1 MPHLPPHV
9 RRATLACAT
18 QPQHEHVLLDR
29 LEPVQLVPPRQAD
42 GMRAPHVRRAT
53 HVLQPAGGHYDHLP
67 LDQVHQ
73 KHLVHHLRCVLSN
86 MLVFIYSI
94 EWDHWY
100 EGSPWTPSPGSHW
113 PTASCLSH
121 TQGPLKQRIWSMRAP
136 HVRACD
142 TRYARATTFPWVRVT
157 QNTCS
162 STYCGCS
169 KKPFCQC
176 FNKQSC

>member
-1 MPHLPPHV
+1 MMCWLLNGPTGQWVLTDCYDKTMSLSQQTQYLDLDSGAGRGMVVGV
-9 RRATLACAT
+9 RGW
-18 QPQHEHVLLDR
+18 Q
-29 LEPVQLVPPRQAD
+29 QAD

-53 HVLQPAGGHYDHLP
+53 HVLQLAGGHYDHLP

-121 TQGPLKQRIWSMRAP
+121 TQGPLKQRIWSIFAKANLSVLHSPNRCCKLLY
-136 HVRACD
+136 RL
-142 TRYARATTFPWVRVT
+142 WL
-157 QNTCS
+157 
-162 STYCGCS
+162 
-169 KKPFCQC
+169 
-176 FNKQSC
+176 